1 MTIDGALTLPE
12 LQGDHVRLRAFRHA
26 DIPTVLDAATDALI
40 PVLTT
45 VPHTQEPEQAAAFI
59 DRQHDRATSGMGY
72 SFAIADET
80 DVAVGQIGLWL
91 RNIDHG
97 RVSLGYWIAPAARR
111 RGYAADALRTLAA
124 WGEDLPRVQRLE
136 LNVEPWNE
144 ASWRA
149 AERAGFEREG
159 LMRSWEQVGSDRRDM
174 FMYSRIP
181 TPRRAQRG
189 RA

>member
-1 MTIDGALTLPE
+1 MTTEGALTLPE
-12 LQGDHVRLRAFRHA
+12 LQGDHVRLRAFSHA

-45 VPHTQEPEQAAAFI
+45 VPDTQDPSLAAAFI
-59 DRQHDRATSGMGY
+59 DRQHDRARSGTGY
-72 SFAIADET
+72 SFAIADER

-111 RGYAADALRTLAA
+111 RGYAADALRTLAS
-124 WGEDLPRVQRLE
+124 WGEGLPQVRRLE
-136 LNVEPWNE
+136 LYVEPWNE
-144 ASWRA
+144 GSWRA

-159 LMRSWEQVGSDRRDM
+159 LLRSWEPVGAERRDM
-174 FMYSRIP
+174 FMYSRIAEA
-181 TPRRAQRG
+181 RQA
-189 RA
+189 